1 MDSSRRNFLVA
12 GIGLPAIASA
22 SRSASPEP
30 QAPAKRASDIKFEYR
45 TLGKTGLKVTSVA
58 FGCMITSD
66 GSVVERGADMGITY
80 FDTAHSYQQGNN
92 ERMVGAAL
100 KGKRNSIT
108 LSSKTH
114 GATKQDALNDL
125 DASLKS
131 LQTDHLDIWY
141 LHAKS
146 KPEEVTDDLID
157 AQQTA
162 KKAGKIR
169 FAGVSTHAGQ
179 PVLVPWLAKNPNV
192 DVILSAY
199 NFTLEPA
206 VTTVLEQAA
215 AAGKGVAV
223 IKVMAGGFRSI
234 KPGDPA
240 YAKLKQD
247 GGLLAALKWAMR
259 NPKVVHAAVPSITDN
274 DQLEENLTAMQKP
287 LRPGGRETAGRAPG
301 AHPAALLPHLR
312 PVRWRLPPGP
322 AGGRH
327 VAHPDLRRWLRTVR
341 LGPRAFPGA
350 GPRAHQREV
359 RRLPGMHGPVPA
371 WSQSS
376 GAPDEGAGTIRLLIL
391 AWGVAAPY
399 SVAQAGGG
407 STSYR
412 IWRTLTCPGFVCLT
426 KSRISANCGR

>member
-22 SRSASPEP
+22 SRSTSPEP

-45 TLGKTGLKVTSVA
+45 ILGKTGLKVTSVG

-80 FDTAHSYQQGNN
+80 FDTAHSYQAGNN

-100 KGKRNSIT
+100 KGKRNSVT

-114 GATKQDALNDL
+114 GATKADALNDL

-179 PVLVPWLAKNPNV
+179 PVLVPWLTKNPNV

-215 AAGKGVAV
+215 AAGKGVAC
-223 IKVMAGGFRSI
+223 IKVMAGGFRSL
-234 KPGDPA
+234 KPGEPA
-240 YAKLKQD
+240 YVKLKQN
-247 GGLLAALKWAMR
+247 GALLAALKWAMR
-259 NPKVVHAAVPSITDN
+259 NPKVVSTTLPSITDQ
-274 DQLEENLTAMQKP
+274 DQLEEDLTAMAKP
-287 LRPGGRETAGRAPG
+287 YGPEEEKLLAEHLELIRPLYCRTCGKCDGQCRQGLPVADMLRILTYADGYGQFPLGRERFMELAPE
-301 AHPAALLPHLR
+301 H
-312 PVRWRLPPGP
+312 
-322 AGGRH
+322 
-327 VAHPDLRRWLRTVR
+327 T
-341 LGPRAFPGA
+341 
-350 GPRAHQREV
+350 
-359 RRLPGMHGPVPA
+359 
-371 WSQSS
+371 
-376 GAPDEGAGTIRLLIL
+376 
-391 AWGVAAPY
+391 
-399 SVAQAGGG
+399 SVKCAD
-407 STSYR
+407 
-412 IWRTLTCPGFVCLT
+412 CPGCTVQCPHGVKVVERLT
-426 KSRISANCGR
+426 KAQQLFGC

>member
-1 MDSSRRNFLVA
+1 
-12 GIGLPAIASA
+12 
-22 SRSASPEP
+22 
-30 QAPAKRASDIKFEYR
+30 
-45 TLGKTGLKVTSVA
+45 
-58 FGCMITSD
+58 
-66 GSVVERGADMGITY
+66 
-80 FDTAHSYQQGNN
+80 
-92 ERMVGAAL
+92 MVGAAL

-114 GATKQDALNDL
+114 GLTKQDALNDL

-206 VTTVLEQAA
+206 VTTALEQAA

-223 IKVMAGGFRSI
+223 IKVMAGGFRSHQARRSGLRQAQAGRRLAGG
-234 KPGDPA
+234 PQVGHAQPQGGPRRRSQHHRQRPA
-240 YAKLKQD
+240 RREPH
-247 GGLLAALKWAMR
+247 G
-259 NPKVVHAAVPSITDN
+259 HAEA
-274 DQLEENLTAMQKP
+274 

-301 AHPAALLPHLR
+301 THPAALLPHLR
-312 PVRWRLPPGP
+312 PVRWRI
-322 AGGRH
+322 AAR
-327 VAHPDLRRWLRTVR
+327 ACRW
-341 LGPRAFPGA
+341 P
-350 GPRAHQREV
+350 
-359 RRLPGMHGPVPA
+359 
-371 WSQSS
+371 
-376 GAPDEGAGTIRLLIL
+376 
-391 AWGVAAPY
+391 
-399 SVAQAGGG
+399 
-407 STSYR
+407 
-412 IWRTLTCPGFVCLT
+412 TCCA
-426 KSRISANCGR
+426 S